1 MTSVG
6 NDPKYSFANVQEE
19 EKTVYGCNATNDYLQ
34 EIAEALRYPNHKR
47 CFISQFLRLLIS
59 GAAA

>member
-6 NDPKYSFANVQEE
+6 DDPKYSFANVQEE
-19 EKTVYGCNATNDYLQ
+19 EKTVDGCNATNDYLQ
-34 EIAEALRYPNHKR
+34 DIAEALRHPNHKR
-47 CFISQFLRLLIS
+47 YFTSQLLRLLIN